1 MQSTLTNIRKGLFN
15 KSLVKNYS
23 SFIIIENSKIES
35 ETKVEKKSIDELVR
49 LSLSRM
55 PKATPHDLMQPD
67 VIQGKIYME
76 EMKKKRPHVLTES
89 I

>member
-23 SFIIIENSKIES
+23 SFIIIENSKNES
-35 ETKVEKKSIDELVR
+35 ETKVEKKNIDELVR

-55 PKATPHDLMQPD
+55 PKATPYDLMQPD

-76 EMKKKRPHVLTES
+76 EMKKKRPRV
-89 I
+89 